1 MKVEIRSGGAVR
13 ISGYVNAVERDS
25 RVLPAR
31 MAQGAT
37 GDFVERVSA
46 GAFAKALK
54 KSRDVRMMFNH
65 ERDIGGTADGT
76 LKLVEDNIGL
86 HAEAEITD
94 PEVRAAAEH
103 GQLRGWSFGFQNPVA
118 KWDYEGRTQRRTIED
133 MELLEVSVLTKTPA
147 YFGTS
152 VELRSDEQPSETE
165 YRAFDDAPEAV
176 VSKTETTTQQPDFSQ
191 EINSYKK
198 QIAALE
204 CG

>member
-1 MKVEIRSGGAVR
+1 MKVEIRCGGTVR

-25 RVLPAR
+25 RILPAR

-46 GAFAKALK
+46 GAFAKAIGRSK
-54 KSRDVRMMFNH
+54 DIRMMFNH

-86 HAEAEITD
+86 YAEAEITD
-94 PEVRAAAEH
+94 PEVRAAAEK
-103 GQLRGWSFGFQNPVA
+103 GQLRGWSFGFQKPVV
-118 KWDYEGRTQRRTIED
+118 KWDCVGKVQRRTIED
-133 MELLEVSVLTKTPA
+133 MELLEVSILTKTPA

-152 VELRSDEQPSETE
+152 VEMRSSETVE
-165 YRAFDDAPEAV
+165 IEQRAIDDTPEV
-176 VSKTETTTQQPDFSQ
+176 KNELPVEKRNISQ
-191 EINSYKK
+191 EINNYKM

>member
-1 MKVEIRSGGAVR
+1 MKVEIRIGGAVR

-46 GAFAKALK
+46 GAFAKAIGRSK
-54 KSRDVRMMFNH
+54 DIRMMFNH

-86 HAEAEITD
+86 YAEAEITD

-103 GQLRGWSFGFQNPVA
+103 GQLRGWSFGFSNPVA
-118 KWDYEGRTQRRTIED
+118 KWDSEGKVQRRTIED
-133 MELLEVSVLTKTPA
+133 MDLLEVSVLTKTPA

-152 VELRSDEQPSETE
+152 VEMRSSETVE
-165 YRAFDDAPEAV
+165 IERRAIDDTAEAIPPAE
-176 VSKTETTTQQPDFSQ
+176 KRDFSQ